1 MGIKKDCFA
10 YRLGRCSI
18 LTEMVCK
25 RDTCS
30 FFKTKEEMEEDS
42 RRYGYIKNYKQGEQ
56 YEKLYAQ
63 E

>member
-18 LTEMVCK
+18 LTEMVCR

-30 FFKTKEEMEEDS
+30 FYKTKEQMERDREH
-42 RRYGYIKNYKQGEQ
+42 YGFIKDYKQKGE
-56 YEKLYAQ
+56 
-63 E
+63 